1 MDESGGRG
9 QPRSG
14 NDESAEPHEGLPP
27 RATDPA
33 PADEQPTDEHGPASA
48 RPTRG
53 PEPAV
58 PTAPAATPGND
69 SAPPRPTAADAAPD
83 PRTADPAP
91 AGAGDKAPEAGP
103 DAAPPRAA
111 AETPRPTPAPAEGE
125 GDGSPEAGPNPDRA
139 SAASPYTAPA
149 RAEGDGDDA
158 PEAGTHGDGPHAAP
172 ARAGGGG
179 GGSPETGTHPDR
191 AHVDGPRAVAGDTRV
206 ASASSAPGQG
216 AGGGSPETGTHP
228 DRAHVDG
235 PRAVAG
241 DTGVASA
248 SSAPGQGAGGGSPE
262 ADAHPDRACADG
274 PRAAAGDA
282 GVAPAPSAPGQGDGG
297 GSPEAGTHP
306 DRAYAGDQHAAPAAG
321 RPEADRHA
329 APAAGRPAADP
340 LRKAPDHAPDAGD
353 AQRREQ
359 PAAPGPV
366 PGHPNHRPET
376 PAHGDRP
383 LAHSADGKGPAP
395 QRPEPRGG
403 LLMGR
408 PFGVPVYVAPSWFL
422 VAALITWVFGG
433 QLERVLPELGAARYL
448 VSLFFAVA
456 FYASVLVHELA
467 HTVAALRFKLPVR
480 RIQLQ
485 FFGGVSEIEK
495 EAETPGREFVL
506 AFVGPLLSLVLAGA
520 FYAAAQTVEP
530 GTVPGVLLAG
540 LMISNLIVAAFNL
553 LPGLPL
559 DGGRML
565 RAVVWKITGKPMTG
579 TVAAAWVGRAL
590 AVSVL
595 IGLPLLT
602 QSGALGTDAA
612 DNVGMDTVLDALL
625 AAILAAII
633 WTGAGNSLRM
643 ARLRE
648 HLPELRARALTRR
661 AVPVETDT
669 PLSEAL
675 RRANAA
681 GARALVVVDA
691 DGQPLSLVREAAIV
705 GVPEHRRP
713 WVAVSGLAQDLTDG
727 MRVSAE
733 LSGEELLDALRA
745 TPATEYLVVEETGE
759 IYGVLSAADVE
770 RAFVKAMARP
780 S

>member
-1 MDESGGRG
+1 MDESGRSA

-14 NDESAEPHEGLPP
+14 DDEAAEQHAGPPTPPAAPAHPEPPESHGASEEPREEGT
-27 RATDPA
+27 AHTPA
-33 PADEQPTDEHGPASA
+33 PK
-48 RPTRG
+48 
-53 PEPAV
+53 
-58 PTAPAATPGND
+58 PTAPDPAAPSDRPSEQPAPGEQAPAGSGETQGTPHQPPTPD
-69 SAPPRPTAADAAPD
+69 LHPDRSHAHSAPERHTPAGKRPPRP
-83 PRTADPAP
+83 
-91 AGAGDKAPEAGP
+91 
-103 DAAPPRAA
+103 
-111 AETPRPTPAPAEGE
+111 
-125 GDGSPEAGPNPDRA
+125 
-139 SAASPYTAPA
+139 
-149 RAEGDGDDA
+149 
-158 PEAGTHGDGPHAAP
+158 
-172 ARAGGGG
+172 
-179 GGSPETGTHPDR
+179 
-191 AHVDGPRAVAGDTRV
+191 
-206 ASASSAPGQG
+206 
-216 AGGGSPETGTHP
+216 
-228 DRAHVDG
+228 
-235 PRAVAG
+235 
-241 DTGVASA
+241 
-248 SSAPGQGAGGGSPE
+248 
-262 ADAHPDRACADG
+262 
-274 PRAAAGDA
+274 
-282 GVAPAPSAPGQGDGG
+282 
-297 GSPEAGTHP
+297 
-306 DRAYAGDQHAAPAAG
+306 
-321 RPEADRHA
+321 
-329 APAAGRPAADP
+329 
-340 LRKAPDHAPDAGD
+340 
-353 AQRREQ
+353 
-359 PAAPGPV
+359 
-366 PGHPNHRPET
+366 
-376 PAHGDRP
+376 
-383 LAHSADGKGPAP
+383 
-395 QRPEPRGG
+395 PEPRSG

-433 QLERVLPELGAARYL
+433 QLDRVLPELGAARYL

-495 EAETPGREFVL
+495 EAETPGREFWL
-506 AFVGPLLSLVLAGA
+506 AFVGPLLSLVLAGV
-520 FYAAAQTVEP
+520 FYLAMQPVEP

-540 LMISNLIVAAFNL
+540 LMVSNLIVAIFNL

-565 RAVVWKITGKPMTG
+565 RAVVWKITGRPMSG

-602 QSGALGTDAA
+602 QSGALGSTAE
-612 DNVGMDTVLDALL
+612 DNVGMDTVTDALL

-633 WTGAGNSLRM
+633 WTGAGNSLRV

-648 HLPELRARALTRR
+648 HLPELRARNLTRR
-661 AVPVETDT
+661 AVPVHTDT

-675 RRANAA
+675 RRANDA
-681 GARALVVVDA
+681 GARALVVVDT
-691 DGQPLSLVREAAIV
+691 DGEPVSLVREAAIV

-713 WVAVSGLAQDLTDG
+713 WVAVSGLAQEITDG

-733 LSGEELLDALRA
+733 LAGEDLLEVLRA

>member
-1 MDESGGRG
+1 MDESGGSG
-9 QPRSG
+9 QPRPG
-14 NDESAEPHEGLPP
+14 TDEPTPADAQP
-27 RATDPA
+27 TDARRPTTTRDAAKGDPSMGHSTEAPTTPTDDTPTDGA
-33 PADEQPTDEHGPASA
+33 PADDTLVDGTEPPDTGNSDHRDRVVQGVDSTNAGETVSQDADDVDSDNTPTHPADTPTD
-48 RPTRG
+48 
-53 PEPAV
+53 
-58 PTAPAATPGND
+58 
-69 SAPPRPTAADAAPD
+69 
-83 PRTADPAP
+83 
-91 AGAGDKAPEAGP
+91 
-103 DAAPPRAA
+103 
-111 AETPRPTPAPAEGE
+111 
-125 GDGSPEAGPNPDRA
+125 
-139 SAASPYTAPA
+139 
-149 RAEGDGDDA
+149 
-158 PEAGTHGDGPHAAP
+158 
-172 ARAGGGG
+172 
-179 GGSPETGTHPDR
+179 
-191 AHVDGPRAVAGDTRV
+191 
-206 ASASSAPGQG
+206 
-216 AGGGSPETGTHP
+216 
-228 DRAHVDG
+228 
-235 PRAVAG
+235 
-241 DTGVASA
+241 
-248 SSAPGQGAGGGSPE
+248 
-262 ADAHPDRACADG
+262 
-274 PRAAAGDA
+274 
-282 GVAPAPSAPGQGDGG
+282 APSAPRTPVGDADHHVT
-297 GSPEAGTHP
+297 SDLHP
-306 DRAYAGDQHAAPAAG
+306 DR
-321 RPEADRHA
+321 
-329 APAAGRPAADP
+329 
-340 LRKAPDHAPDAGD
+340 
-353 AQRREQ
+353 
-359 PAAPGPV
+359 
-366 PGHPNHRPET
+366 T
-376 PAHGDRP
+376 
-383 LAHSADGKGPAP
+383 LAHSGAKTPPP
-395 QRPEPRGG
+395 QRPESPRGG

-433 QLERVLPELGAARYL
+433 QLDRVLPELGAARYL
-448 VSLFFAVA
+448 VALFFAVA

-467 HTVAALRFKLPVR
+467 HTIAALRFKLPVR

-495 EAETPGREFVL
+495 EAETPGREFWL
-506 AFVGPLLSLVLAGA
+506 AFVGPLLSLVLAGI
-520 FYAAAQTVEP
+520 FYVAMQPVEP

-565 RAVVWKITGKPMTG
+565 RAVVWKITGKPMSG
-579 TVAAAWVGRAL
+579 TIAAAWVGRAL

-602 QSGALGTDAA
+602 QSGALGSTAEDS
-612 DNVGMDTVLDALL
+612 VGMDTVTDALL

-648 HLPELRARALTRR
+648 HLPELRARNLTRR

-681 GARALVVVDA
+681 GARALVVVDS
-691 DGQPLSLVREAAIV
+691 DGNPLSLVREAAIV

-733 LSGEELLDALRA
+733 LAGEDLLDVLRA

-780 S
+780 N

>member
-1 MDESGGRG
+1 MDQSGGSG
-9 QPRSG
+9 QPRPG
-14 NDESAEPHEGLPP
+14 TDE
-27 RATDPA
+27 RADHHAGPAAPATPSSTPADHHPTDPHRSTTTRNTAEGDPEMGNTGNTAEA
-33 PADEQPTDEHGPASA
+33 PTTDPTEPDPKEDA
-48 RPTRG
+48 PTTG
-53 PEPAV
+53 STPENQTESTV
-58 PTAPAATPGND
+58 VHEAAQQQDGNTPGPG
-69 SAPPRPTAADAAPD
+69 SASEQDGSEAGRSGGAARQDVS
-83 PRTADPAP
+83 
-91 AGAGDKAPEAGP
+91 GAGRSGGAARQDGSEAG
-103 DAAPPRAA
+103 R
-111 AETPRPTPAPAEGE
+111 G
-125 GDGSPEAGPNPDRA
+125 GSGVGQ
-139 SAASPYTAPA
+139 
-149 RAEGDGDDA
+149 GDGDDPHRPTA
-158 PEAGTHGDGPHAAP
+158 DTPADGTPPAADTRADRTPP
-172 ARAGGGG
+172 AADDHPFAADRDHD
-179 GGSPETGTHPDR
+179 SHPDR
-191 AHVDGPRAVAGDTRV
+191 
-206 ASASSAPGQG
+206 S
-216 AGGGSPETGTHP
+216 
-228 DRAHVDG
+228 
-235 PRAVAG
+235 
-241 DTGVASA
+241 
-248 SSAPGQGAGGGSPE
+248 
-262 ADAHPDRACADG
+262 
-274 PRAAAGDA
+274 
-282 GVAPAPSAPGQGDGG
+282 
-297 GSPEAGTHP
+297 
-306 DRAYAGDQHAAPAAG
+306 
-321 RPEADRHA
+321 
-329 APAAGRPAADP
+329 
-340 LRKAPDHAPDAGD
+340 
-353 AQRREQ
+353 
-359 PAAPGPV
+359 
-366 PGHPNHRPET
+366 
-376 PAHGDRP
+376 
-383 LAHSADGKGPAP
+383 LAHSGAKNPPP
-395 QRPEPRGG
+395 QRPESPRGG

-433 QLERVLPELGAARYL
+433 QLDRVLPELGVTRYL
-448 VSLFFAVA
+448 VALFFAVA

-495 EAETPGREFVL
+495 EAETPGREFWL
-506 AFVGPLLSLVLAGA
+506 AFVGPLLSLVLAGL
-520 FYAAAQTVEP
+520 FYVALLPVEP

-565 RAVVWKITGKPMTG
+565 RAVVWKITGRPMSG
-579 TVAAAWVGRAL
+579 TIAAAWVGRAL

-602 QSGALGTDAA
+602 QSGALGSTAEDS
-612 DNVGMDTVLDALL
+612 VGMDTVTDALL

-648 HLPELRARALTRR
+648 HLPELRARNLTRR

-681 GARALVVVDA
+681 GARALVVVDSE
-691 DGQPLSLVREAAIV
+691 GTPLSLVREAAIV

-733 LSGEELLDALRA
+733 LAGEDLLDVLRA

>member
-1 MDESGGRG
+1 MDESGGSG

-14 NDESAEPHEGLPP
+14 TDEATGRHEGSQ
-27 RATDPA
+27 A
-33 PADEQPTDEHGPASA
+33 PAGP
-48 RPTRG
+48 
-53 PEPAV
+53 
-58 PTAPAATPGND
+58 
-69 SAPPRPTAADAAPD
+69 AADATRPGPDRHERPTGQPPADPNTPAPD
-83 PRTADPAP
+83 PTRAHPQATNGPVPGTPDHEPGTQDASTRRPEPHDTSANRPGTDGDTSDGDTSDGTTPPTGPAP
-91 AGAGDKAPEAGP
+91 GPGTGDGAAGEAGP
-103 DAAPPRAA
+103 AAVSPPQ
-111 AETPRPTPAPAEGE
+111 
-125 GDGSPEAGPNPDRA
+125 A
-139 SAASPYTAPA
+139 SHEP
-149 RAEGDGDDA
+149 
-158 PEAGTHGDGPHAAP
+158 DGP
-172 ARAGGGG
+172 
-179 GGSPETGTHPDR
+179 TGTDTT
-191 AHVDGPRAVAGDTRV
+191 AHHRTLAQSGTGIGTD
-206 ASASSAPGQG
+206 G
-216 AGGGSPETGTHP
+216 AGGGRGRKP
-228 DRAHVDG
+228 
-235 PRAVAG
+235 PRRG
-241 DTGVASA
+241 RE
-248 SSAPGQGAGGGSPE
+248 PG
-262 ADAHPDRACADG
+262 
-274 PRAAAGDA
+274 
-282 GVAPAPSAPGQGDGG
+282 
-297 GSPEAGTHP
+297 
-306 DRAYAGDQHAAPAAG
+306 
-321 RPEADRHA
+321 
-329 APAAGRPAADP
+329 
-340 LRKAPDHAPDAGD
+340 
-353 AQRREQ
+353 
-359 PAAPGPV
+359 
-366 PGHPNHRPET
+366 
-376 PAHGDRP
+376 
-383 LAHSADGKGPAP
+383 
-395 QRPEPRGG
+395 GG

-433 QLERVLPELGAARYL
+433 QLDRVLPELGALRYL

-506 AFVGPLLSLVLAGA
+506 SFVGPLLSLVLSGL
-520 FYAAAQTVEP
+520 FYLALFAVEP

-565 RAVVWKITGKPMTG
+565 RAVVWKITGRPMSG
-579 TVAAAWVGRAL
+579 TIAAAWVGRAL

-602 QSGALGTDAA
+602 QSGALGETQ
-612 DNVGMDTVLDALL
+612 DNIGGMDTVTDALL

-648 HLPELRARALTRR
+648 HLPELRARSLTRR
-661 AVPVETDT
+661 AVPVETST

-675 RRANAA
+675 RRANDA

-691 DGQPLSLVREAAIV
+691 HGEPLSLVREAAIV

-713 WVAVSGLAQDLTDG
+713 WVAVSGLAQDITDG

-733 LSGEELLDALRA
+733 LAGEPLLDVLRA
-745 TPATEYLVVEETGE
+745 TPATEYLVVEDSGE

>member
-1 MDESGGRG
+1 MDVSGGSG

-14 NDESAEPHEGLPP
+14 NDKPAEHPAGPTAP
-27 RATDPA
+27 TTGPTDPA
-33 PADEQPTDEHGPASA
+33 GPQPRPAADH
-48 RPTRG
+48 RG
-53 PEPAV
+53 TEADAKGRALDR
-58 PTAPAATPGND
+58 PTAP
-69 SAPPRPTAADAAPD
+69 RPAQPAADTTDPD
-83 PRTADPAP
+83 DGSDAPAP
-91 AGAGDKAPEAGP
+91 AGDTTGTGAGSANAERTHAGP
-103 DAAPPRAA
+103 AD
-111 AETPRPTPAPAEGE
+111 TG
-125 GDGSPEAGPNPDRA
+125 
-139 SAASPYTAPA
+139 
-149 RAEGDGDDA
+149 
-158 PEAGTHGDGPHAAP
+158 
-172 ARAGGGG
+172 
-179 GGSPETGTHPDR
+179 ETGT
-191 AHVDGPRAVAGDTRV
+191 
-206 ASASSAPGQG
+206 SASDAG
-216 AGGGSPETGTHP
+216 AT
-228 DRAHVDG
+228 DG
-235 PRAVAG
+235 H
-241 DTGVASA
+241 
-248 SSAPGQGAGGGSPE
+248 PE
-262 ADAHPDRACADG
+262 ATDRS
-274 PRAAAGDA
+274 DA
-282 GVAPAPSAPGQGDGG
+282 GTEGHPGGPTRPENAPAP
-297 GSPEAGTHP
+297 GT
-306 DRAYAGDQHAAPAAG
+306 GTGHARDT
-321 RPEADRHA
+321 RPE
-329 APAAGRPAADP
+329 
-340 LRKAPDHAPDAGD
+340 
-353 AQRREQ
+353 
-359 PAAPGPV
+359 
-366 PGHPNHRPET
+366 HRS
-376 PAHGDRP
+376 
-383 LAHSADGKGPAP
+383 LAHSGIAKGEPP
-395 QRPEPRGG
+395 QPRPKEPGG
-403 LLMGR
+403 GILMGR

-433 QLERVLPELGAARYL
+433 QLDRVLPELGAARYL

-467 HTVAALRFKLPVR
+467 HTVAAIRFKLPVR

-506 AFVGPLLSLVLAGA
+506 AFVGPLLSLVLAGL
-520 FYAAAQTVEP
+520 FYLAMKPVEP

-540 LMISNLIVAAFNL
+540 LMISNLIVAIFNL

-565 RAVVWKITGKPMTG
+565 RAVVWAITGKPMSG

-590 AVSVL
+590 AVAVL
-595 IGLPLLT
+595 IGLPLLN
-602 QSGALGTDAA
+602 QSGALGGSSEDTG
-612 DNVGMDTVLDALL
+612 GMDTVTDALL

-648 HLPELRARALTRR
+648 HLPELRARTLTRR

-691 DGQPLSLVREAAIV
+691 HGNPLSLVRESAIV

-713 WVAVSGLAQDLTDG
+713 WVAVSGLAQELTDG

-733 LSGEELLDALRA
+733 LAGEELLDVLRA
-745 TPATEYLVVEETGE
+745 TPATEYLVVEESGE

>member
-1 MDESGGRG
+1 MDESGGSG

-14 NDESAEPHEGLPP
+14 TDEPAEHHAGSATPAAPVPTPADQQPP
-27 RATDPA
+27 TPAEDNPAPDNGTDP
-33 PADEQPTDEHGPASA
+33 PATGEH
-48 RPTRG
+48 
-53 PEPAV
+53 E
-58 PTAPAATPGND
+58 N
-69 SAPPRPTAADAAPD
+69 RPTA
-83 PRTADPAP
+83 
-91 AGAGDKAPEAGP
+91 
-103 DAAPPRAA
+103 
-111 AETPRPTPAPAEGE
+111 
-125 GDGSPEAGPNPDRA
+125 
-139 SAASPYTAPA
+139 
-149 RAEGDGDDA
+149 DDA
-158 PEAGTHGDGPHAAP
+158 PAT
-172 ARAGGGG
+172 
-179 GGSPETGTHPDR
+179 ETTP
-191 AHVDGPRAVAGDTRV
+191 
-206 ASASSAPGQG
+206 
-216 AGGGSPETGTHP
+216 
-228 DRAHVDG
+228 
-235 PRAVAG
+235 
-241 DTGVASA
+241 
-248 SSAPGQGAGGGSPE
+248 
-262 ADAHPDRACADG
+262 ADG
-274 PRAAAGDA
+274 PAA
-282 GVAPAPSAPGQGDGG
+282 
-297 GSPEAGTHP
+297 H
-306 DRAYAGDQHAAPAAG
+306 
-321 RPEADRHA
+321 
-329 APAAGRPAADP
+329 
-340 LRKAPDHAPDAGD
+340 
-353 AQRREQ
+353 
-359 PAAPGPV
+359 
-366 PGHPNHRPET
+366 
-376 PAHGDRP
+376 
-383 LAHSADGKGPAP
+383 HSADE
-395 QRPEPRGG
+395 RPFAHSGTAKNRPPKRPREPGGG

-433 QLERVLPELGAARYL
+433 QLDRVLPELGAARYL

-506 AFVGPLLSLVLAGA
+506 AFVGPLFSLVLAGL
-520 FYAAAQTVEP
+520 FYVALQPVEP

-565 RAVVWKITGKPMTG
+565 RAVVWKITGRPMSG
-579 TVAAAWVGRAL
+579 TIAAAWVGRAL

-595 IGLPLLT
+595 IGLPLIT
-602 QSGALGTDAA
+602 QSGALGTTAEDS
-612 DNVGMDTVLDALL
+612 VGMDTVTDALL

-648 HLPELRARALTRR
+648 HLPELRARNLTRR

-681 GARALVVVDA
+681 GARALVVVDP
-691 DGQPLSLVREAAIV
+691 DGNPLSLVREAAIV

-733 LSGEELLDALRA
+733 LAGEDLLDVLRA

-780 S
+780 SS

>member
-1 MDESGGRG
+1 MPDPAALGSSGELPPDGRAEPSGPAAPGSSSVPAHGGPAPSHPGSRSDDGGR
-9 QPRSG
+9 
-14 NDESAEPHEGLPP
+14 
-27 RATDPA
+27 A
-33 PADEQPTDEHGPASA
+33 P
-48 RPTRG
+48 
-53 PEPAV
+53 
-58 PTAPAATPGND
+58 
-69 SAPPRPTAADAAPD
+69 
-83 PRTADPAP
+83 
-91 AGAGDKAPEAGP
+91 GP
-103 DAAPPRAA
+103 DGHP
-111 AETPRPTPAPAEGE
+111 
-125 GDGSPEAGPNPDRA
+125 
-139 SAASPYTAPA
+139 
-149 RAEGDGDDA
+149 
-158 PEAGTHGDGPHAAP
+158 
-172 ARAGGGG
+172 GG
-179 GGSPETGTHPDR
+179 
-191 AHVDGPRAVAGDTRV
+191 
-206 ASASSAPGQG
+206 
-216 AGGGSPETGTHP
+216 
-228 DRAHVDG
+228 
-235 PRAVAG
+235 
-241 DTGVASA
+241 
-248 SSAPGQGAGGGSPE
+248 
-262 ADAHPDRACADG
+262 DAHPDRAYASHPGPADG
-274 PRAAAGDA
+274 PATDPRHSTAD
-282 GVAPAPSAPGQGDGG
+282 APATDSRH
-297 GSPEAGTHP
+297 T
-306 DRAYAGDQHAAPAAG
+306 APAAH
-321 RPEADRHA
+321 RP
-329 APAAGRPAADP
+329 GADP
-340 LRKAPDHAPDAGD
+340 RHPAGAP
-353 AQRREQ
+353 
-359 PAAPGPV
+359 
-366 PGHPNHRPET
+366 PER
-376 PAHGDRP
+376 RP

-506 AFVGPLLSLVLAGA
+506 AFVGPLLSLVLAGV
-520 FYAAAQTVEP
+520 FYAGLQAVDP

-565 RAVVWKITGKPMTG
+565 RAVVWKLTGKPMSG
-579 TVAAAWVGRAL
+579 TIAAAWVGRAL
-590 AVSVL
+590 AVCVL

-602 QSGALGTDAA
+602 QSGALGSDAV

-648 HLPELRARALTRR
+648 HLPELRARTLTRR
-661 AVPVETDT
+661 AVPVEADT

>member
-1 MDESGGRG
+1 MDESGGSG
-9 QPRSG
+9 QPRPG
-14 NDESAEPHEGLPP
+14 NDQSAHEHAGSTTPSARPGPP
-27 RATDPA
+27 APDDPGTRP
-33 PADEQPTDEHGPASA
+33 PADERPTRRHAPDEPSSPAPTPDDPTTDEPPTDEPAGTEGTGA
-48 RPTRG
+48 AGTG
-53 PEPAV
+53 
-58 PTAPAATPGND
+58 APAAAAGPRPDADTVRDNRDTTADADTHTDTKGERAHGPESSRPPAATAPGTASTPKPPAGTPD
-69 SAPPRPTAADAAPD
+69 AKQPEDASSRSPEPPRP
-83 PRTADPAP
+83 
-91 AGAGDKAPEAGP
+91 
-103 DAAPPRAA
+103 
-111 AETPRPTPAPAEGE
+111 PTPPADFG
-125 GDGSPEAGPNPDRA
+125 
-139 SAASPYTAPA
+139 
-149 RAEGDGDDA
+149 
-158 PEAGTHGDGPHAAP
+158 
-172 ARAGGGG
+172 
-179 GGSPETGTHPDR
+179 
-191 AHVDGPRAVAGDTRV
+191 
-206 ASASSAPGQG
+206 
-216 AGGGSPETGTHP
+216 
-228 DRAHVDG
+228 
-235 PRAVAG
+235 
-241 DTGVASA
+241 
-248 SSAPGQGAGGGSPE
+248 
-262 ADAHPDRACADG
+262 
-274 PRAAAGDA
+274 
-282 GVAPAPSAPGQGDGG
+282 
-297 GSPEAGTHP
+297 
-306 DRAYAGDQHAAPAAG
+306 
-321 RPEADRHA
+321 
-329 APAAGRPAADP
+329 
-340 LRKAPDHAPDAGD
+340 
-353 AQRREQ
+353 
-359 PAAPGPV
+359 APGPGRRGK
-366 PGHPNHRPET
+366 PEGHDPHRT
-376 PAHGDRP
+376 
-383 LAHSADGKGPAP
+383 LAHSGRRRPPKGSGPG
-395 QRPEPRGG
+395 GG

-433 QLERVLPELGAARYL
+433 QLDRILPELGAARYL

-467 HTVAALRFKLPVR
+467 HTIAALRFKLPVR

-506 AFVGPLLSLVLAGA
+506 AFVGPLLSLVLAGV
-520 FYAAAQTVEP
+520 FYLAVQTVEP

-540 LMISNLIVAAFNL
+540 LMISNLIVAVFNL

-565 RAVVWKITGKPMTG
+565 RAVVWKISGRPMAG

-590 AVSVL
+590 AVAVL
-595 IGLPLLT
+595 VGLPLLT
-602 QSGALGTDAA
+602 QSGTLGSAA
-612 DNVGMDTVLDALL
+612 EDSVGMDTVMDALL

-681 GARALVVVDA
+681 GARALVVVDS
-691 DGQPLSLVREAAIV
+691 DGNPLSLVREAAIV

-733 LSGEELLDALRA
+733 LAGEELLEALRA

>member
-1 MDESGGRG
+1 MDESGGSG

-14 NDESAEPHEGLPP
+14 TDEPAEHHAGPV
-27 RATDPA
+27 A
-33 PADEQPTDEHGPASA
+33 PAAPSPTPADG
-48 RPTRG
+48 RPTRSAEAENGTGAAGSDGRDTPHGTDPQQAPSAG
-53 PEPAV
+53 PGDPHPANG
-58 PTAPAATPGND
+58 PGDPHPANGSGDRHSTDGSDRSD
-69 SAPPRPTAADAAPD
+69 SAAGPRGPHPADDSGRTGSADGSGGPRPAGGPGRERSVDGHTAADGRPGAQDRPTGD
-83 PRTADPAP
+83 RSTADHTDHTAHT
-91 AGAGDKAPEAGP
+91 AGHE
-103 DAAPPRAA
+103 R
-111 AETPRPTPAPAEGE
+111 T
-125 GDGSPEAGPNPDRA
+125 
-139 SAASPYTAPA
+139 
-149 RAEGDGDDA
+149 
-158 PEAGTHGDGPHAAP
+158 
-172 ARAGGGG
+172 
-179 GGSPETGTHPDR
+179 
-191 AHVDGPRAVAGDTRV
+191 
-206 ASASSAPGQG
+206 
-216 AGGGSPETGTHP
+216 
-228 DRAHVDG
+228 
-235 PRAVAG
+235 
-241 DTGVASA
+241 
-248 SSAPGQGAGGGSPE
+248 
-262 ADAHPDRACADG
+262 
-274 PRAAAGDA
+274 
-282 GVAPAPSAPGQGDGG
+282 
-297 GSPEAGTHP
+297 
-306 DRAYAGDQHAAPAAG
+306 
-321 RPEADRHA
+321 
-329 APAAGRPAADP
+329 
-340 LRKAPDHAPDAGD
+340 
-353 AQRREQ
+353 
-359 PAAPGPV
+359 
-366 PGHPNHRPET
+366 
-376 PAHGDRP
+376 
-383 LAHSADGKGPAP
+383 LAHSGTTGTTGTTGTRPP
-395 QRPEPRGG
+395 RRPESPRGG

-433 QLERVLPELGAARYL
+433 QLDRVLPELGAARYL

-506 AFVGPLLSLVLAGA
+506 AFVGPLLSLVLAGL
-520 FYAAAQTVEP
+520 FYVAMQPVEP

-540 LMISNLIVAAFNL
+540 LMVSNLIVAVFNL

-565 RAVVWKITGKPMTG
+565 RAVVWKITGRPMSG

-602 QSGALGTDAA
+602 QSGALGSTAEDS
-612 DNVGMDTVLDALL
+612 VGMDTVTDALL

-648 HLPELRARALTRR
+648 HLPELRARNLTRR

-681 GARALVVVDA
+681 GARALVVVDP
-691 DGQPLSLVREAAIV
+691 DGNPLSLVREAAIV

-713 WVAVSGLAQDLTDG
+713 WVAVGGLAQELTDG

-733 LSGEELLDALRA
+733 LAGEDLLDVLRA
-745 TPATEYLVVEETGE
+745 TPATEYLVVEETGA

-780 S
+780 SP

>member
-1 MDESGGRG
+1 MDESGGSGR
-9 QPRSG
+9 PRSDG
-14 NDESAEPHEGLPP
+14 SDGRRPGAGHVNPPRPVDSAEPAGPP
-27 RATDPA
+27 RSEPD
-33 PADEQPTDEHGPASA
+33 GPAN
-48 RPTRG
+48 PG
-53 PEPAV
+53 PE
-58 PTAPAATPGND
+58 ATPDDTN
-69 SAPPRPTAADAAPD
+69 PEHPTTDA
-83 PRTADPAP
+83 TA
-91 AGAGDKAPEAGP
+91 
-103 DAAPPRAA
+103 R
-111 AETPRPTPAPAEGE
+111 
-125 GDGSPEAGPNPDRA
+125 
-139 SAASPYTAPA
+139 
-149 RAEGDGDDA
+149 
-158 PEAGTHGDGPHAAP
+158 PEAGTADATARPEAREETPGQEPAEDTPRPPREDESRPADPATTGSAESGSAAPGSAEPDPVTPDSAAPNPGETPPTPQPGDGQPGARSGDRLVKSSRTEAPGDAASGDAAP
-172 ARAGGGG
+172 
-179 GGSPETGTHPDR
+179 SPG
-191 AHVDGPRAVAGDTRV
+191 
-206 ASASSAPGQG
+206 
-216 AGGGSPETGTHP
+216 
-228 DRAHVDG
+228 
-235 PRAVAG
+235 
-241 DTGVASA
+241 
-248 SSAPGQGAGGGSPE
+248 
-262 ADAHPDRACADG
+262 DAHPTPQPGNSPKSPRSGDRLVKA
-274 PRAAAGDA
+274 PRTEPTGDA
-282 GVAPAPSAPGQGDGG
+282 APRSTDAH
-297 GSPEAGTHP
+297 PEFA
-306 DRAYAGDQHAAPAAG
+306 HAS
-321 RPEADRHA
+321 H
-329 APAAGRPAADP
+329 
-340 LRKAPDHAPDAGD
+340 
-353 AQRREQ
+353 
-359 PAAPGPV
+359 
-366 PGHPNHRPET
+366 
-376 PAHGDRP
+376 
-383 LAHSADGKGPAP
+383 GPAP
-395 QRPEPRGG
+395 KPKAQKGPGGG

-433 QLERVLPELGAARYL
+433 QLDRVLPELGGARYL

-495 EAETPGREFVL
+495 ESETPGREFIL
-506 AFVGPLLSLVLAGA
+506 AFVGPLLSLVLAGV
-520 FYAAAQTVEP
+520 FYAGMRVVEP

-565 RAVVWKITGKPMTG
+565 RAVVWKITGKPMSG

-590 AVSVL
+590 AISVL
-595 IGLPLLT
+595 IGLPILN
-602 QSGALGTDAA
+602 QSGALGGEAQDIG
-612 DNVGMDTVLDALL
+612 GMDTVTDALL

-691 DGQPLSLVREAAIV
+691 DGDPMAVVREAAIV

-713 WVAVSGLAQDLTDG
+713 WVTVSGLAQDITEG

-733 LSGEELLDALRA
+733 LAGEELLDTLRA
-745 TPATEYLVVEETGE
+745 TPATEYLVVEDSGE

>member
-1 MDESGGRG
+1 MDVSGGSG

-14 NDESAEPHEGLPP
+14 NDEPAERPAGPTAPSNGTDDGNGNGTDDSAAAGEPTRTTEPTARTEPASDADTAAEPPSE
-27 RATDPA
+27 RASEPGPDPATTTGHGPSHDPAADDVPAEHPA
-33 PADEQPTDEHGPASA
+33 PA
-48 RPTRG
+48 
-53 PEPAV
+53 
-58 PTAPAATPGND
+58 
-69 SAPPRPTAADAAPD
+69 
-83 PRTADPAP
+83 
-91 AGAGDKAPEAGP
+91 
-103 DAAPPRAA
+103 
-111 AETPRPTPAPAEGE
+111 
-125 GDGSPEAGPNPDRA
+125 
-139 SAASPYTAPA
+139 
-149 RAEGDGDDA
+149 
-158 PEAGTHGDGPHAAP
+158 
-172 ARAGGGG
+172 
-179 GGSPETGTHPDR
+179 
-191 AHVDGPRAVAGDTRV
+191 
-206 ASASSAPGQG
+206 
-216 AGGGSPETGTHP
+216 
-228 DRAHVDG
+228 
-235 PRAVAG
+235 
-241 DTGVASA
+241 
-248 SSAPGQGAGGGSPE
+248 
-262 ADAHPDRACADG
+262 
-274 PRAAAGDA
+274 
-282 GVAPAPSAPGQGDGG
+282 APAPRSEHAPAPGSTD
-297 GSPEAGTHP
+297 AT
-306 DRAYAGDQHAAPAAG
+306 DRRTPT
-321 RPEADRHA
+321 
-329 APAAGRPAADP
+329 GRPAGPHPAPVGRPDDDGEPRAHADSG
-340 LRKAPDHAPDAGD
+340 KALG
-353 AQRREQ
+353 Q
-359 PAAPGPV
+359 PPE
-366 PGHPNHRPET
+366 RP
-376 PAHGDRP
+376 
-383 LAHSADGKGPAP
+383 KGPG
-395 QRPEPRGG
+395 GG

-433 QLERVLPELGAARYL
+433 QLDRVLPELGAARYL

-467 HTVAALRFKLPVR
+467 HTVAAIRFKLPVR

-506 AFVGPLLSLVLAGA
+506 AFVGPLLSLVLAGL
-520 FYAAAQTVEP
+520 FYLAMQPVEP

-565 RAVVWKITGKPMTG
+565 RAVVWKITGRPMSG

-590 AVSVL
+590 AISVL
-595 IGLPLLT
+595 IGLPLLN
-602 QSGALGTDAA
+602 QSGALGSDAQ
-612 DNVGMDTVLDALL
+612 DISGMDTVTDALL

-648 HLPELRARALTRR
+648 HLPELRARTLTRR

-691 DGQPLSLVREAAIV
+691 DGHPLSLVREAAIV

-713 WVAVSGLAQDLTDG
+713 WVAVSGLAQELTDG

-733 LSGEELLDALRA
+733 LAGEDLLDVLRA
-745 TPATEYLVVEETGE
+745 TPATEYLVVEKTGE

-780 S
+780 T

>member
-14 NDESAEPHEGLPP
+14 NDESAERRTGAPA
-27 RATDPA
+27 RATDPT
-33 PADEQPTDEHGPASA
+33 PADEQPVDGRRFTPERPDDAPTAGPT
-48 RPTRG
+48 PTQPTG
-53 PEPAV
+53 PED
-58 PTAPAATPGND
+58 D
-69 SAPPRPTAADAAPD
+69 SAADQD
-83 PRTADPAP
+83 SR
-91 AGAGDKAPEAGP
+91 
-103 DAAPPRAA
+103 
-111 AETPRPTPAPAEGE
+111 
-125 GDGSPEAGPNPDRA
+125 S
-139 SAASPYTAPA
+139 
-149 RAEGDGDDA
+149 AEGDGPSLRKPGSTGDPA
-158 PEAGTHGDGPHAAP
+158 TGQNAGATPPPDPGATDRGQQPSTPDPDSRTEHAAP
-172 ARAGGGG
+172 
-179 GGSPETGTHPDR
+179 
-191 AHVDGPRAVAGDTRV
+191 
-206 ASASSAPGQG
+206 G
-216 AGGGSPETGTHP
+216 A
-228 DRAHVDG
+228 
-235 PRAVAG
+235 
-241 DTGVASA
+241 
-248 SSAPGQGAGGGSPE
+248 
-262 ADAHPDRACADG
+262 
-274 PRAAAGDA
+274 
-282 GVAPAPSAPGQGDGG
+282 
-297 GSPEAGTHP
+297 
-306 DRAYAGDQHAAPAAG
+306 
-321 RPEADRHA
+321 
-329 APAAGRPAADP
+329 
-340 LRKAPDHAPDAGD
+340 
-353 AQRREQ
+353 
-359 PAAPGPV
+359 
-366 PGHPNHRPET
+366 
-376 PAHGDRP
+376 GDRP
-383 LAHSADGKGPAP
+383 LAQSADGKGPAP
-395 QRPEPRGG
+395 QRPPEPRGG

-506 AFVGPLLSLVLAGA
+506 AFVGPLLSLLLAGV
-520 FYAAAQTVEP
+520 FYLAMQTVDP

-602 QSGALGTDAA
+602 QSGALGSEAV

-661 AVPVETDT
+661 AVPVETHT

-675 RRANAA
+675 RRANTA

-691 DGQPLSLVREAAIV
+691 DGKPLSLVREAAIV

>member
-1 MDESGGRG
+1 MDVSGASG

-14 NDESAEPHEGLPP
+14 D
-27 RATDPA
+27 D
-33 PADEQPTDEHGPASA
+33 QPTDH
-48 RPTRG
+48 
-53 PEPAV
+53 PAV
-58 PTAPAATPGND
+58 PTPPPPASEAPAPTQDGPDTDTAATGTPDSNTPGSN
-69 SAPPRPTAADAAPD
+69 APGPEAARSEEPEGKTPDTSGTAAPE
-83 PRTADPAP
+83 TETHQADGDE
-91 AGAGDKAPEAGP
+91 AGADRTGTDKADTDGAKIPEGARGT
-103 DAAPPRAA
+103 APGTH
-111 AETPRPTPAPAEGE
+111 ETHRTLAHTEAPAE
-125 GDGSPEAGPNPDRA
+125 PPTGPTPGMAKGR
-139 SAASPYTAPA
+139 PPKPPK
-149 RAEGDGDDA
+149 E
-158 PEAGTHGDGPHAAP
+158 P
-172 ARAGGGG
+172 GGGI
-179 GGSPETGTHPDR
+179 
-191 AHVDGPRAVAGDTRV
+191 
-206 ASASSAPGQG
+206 
-216 AGGGSPETGTHP
+216 
-228 DRAHVDG
+228 
-235 PRAVAG
+235 
-241 DTGVASA
+241 
-248 SSAPGQGAGGGSPE
+248 
-262 ADAHPDRACADG
+262 
-274 PRAAAGDA
+274 
-282 GVAPAPSAPGQGDGG
+282 
-297 GSPEAGTHP
+297 
-306 DRAYAGDQHAAPAAG
+306 
-321 RPEADRHA
+321 
-329 APAAGRPAADP
+329 
-340 LRKAPDHAPDAGD
+340 
-353 AQRREQ
+353 
-359 PAAPGPV
+359 
-366 PGHPNHRPET
+366 
-376 PAHGDRP
+376 
-383 LAHSADGKGPAP
+383 
-395 QRPEPRGG
+395 
-403 LLMGR
+403 LMGR

-433 QLERVLPELGAARYL
+433 QLDRVLPELGAARYL

-467 HTVAALRFKLPVR
+467 HTVAAIRFKLPVR

-506 AFVGPLLSLVLAGA
+506 AFVGPLLSLVLAGL
-520 FYAAAQTVEP
+520 FYLAMKPVQP

-540 LMISNLIVAAFNL
+540 LMVSNLIVAAFNL

-565 RAVVWKITGKPMTG
+565 RAVVWKITGKPMSG

-590 AVSVL
+590 AVAVL
-595 IGLPLLT
+595 VGLPLLNS
-602 QSGALGTDAA
+602 SGGLGGGTEETG
-612 DNVGMDTVLDALL
+612 GMDTVTDALL

-648 HLPELRARALTRR
+648 HLPELRARTLTRR

-675 RRANAA
+675 RRANTA

-691 DGQPLSLVREAAIV
+691 DGHPLSLVRESAIV

-713 WVAVSGLAQDLTDG
+713 WVPVSSLAQDLTDD

-745 TPATEYLVVEETGE
+745 APATEYLVVENTGE